1 MCFPDKPQSV
11 LSLSPQWLSPGASV
25 TLSCEV
31 KESSAGWMFYWYRAV
46 PKPSHQHSYSY
57 TYELL
62 SGSHNGTVEG
72 SYIMH
77 GATGTGGYVCK
88 AGRGDPVYYT
98 RNSEPQFL
106 WSGGE
111 FNL

>member
-1 MCFPDKPQSV
+1 MFFPTDKPQSV
-11 LSLSPQWLSPGASV
+11 LSLSPPWLSPGASV

-31 KESSAGWMFYWYRAV
+31 KESSADWRFYWYRAV
-46 PKPSHQHSYSY
+46 PKPSDNSY

-62 SGSHNGTVEG
+62 PGSHTGTVEA
-72 SYIMH
+72 SYIIH
-77 GATGTGGYVCK
+77 DPTGTGGYVCK

-98 RNSEPQFL
+98 RNSEPQFM